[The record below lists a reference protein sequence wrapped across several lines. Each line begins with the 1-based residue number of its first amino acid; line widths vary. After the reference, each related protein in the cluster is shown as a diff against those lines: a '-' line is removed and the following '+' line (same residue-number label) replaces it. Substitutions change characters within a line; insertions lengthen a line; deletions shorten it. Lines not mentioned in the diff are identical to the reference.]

1 MSGTL
6 NNFIVGIG
14 LDFDLKGAKE
24 AKSQIDS
31 IKRVA
36 LQAGGAI
43 AGAFGAKAITMD
55 VSSRVSALSRLS
67 EVYGSTAQEIS
78 AMGMAMEREGGSID
92 SFISQMTSLEKTRSR
107 MLVGDFSFIP
117 DGAMAGANVAEI
129 INAKDS
135 IEAIKNLAD
144 QFPDLSKQ
152 QRINVASVF
161 GFDDAMIR
169 LLSKGGEHLDKQI
182 KRMSDMRM
190 INKELEASSIELQ
203 TQWAD
208 TWDNMYGVVDRA
220 GSKMIPKVAEMLSG
234 INAEFDKNRESI
246 NSSIDETFAFFF
258 KAIDFSKMIEDVPGS
273 ETPAI
278 NLRSPEVK
286 ADIEKLGRYF
296 NSFMSGLTIAPWKV
310 EDEAAMPDSL
320 NGATANASGSAMW
333 AGDFVSPVM
342 NAQWNSQGSASQ
354 IVNQAPVVKEKFEP
368 TVNVYIGDKELK
380 QVVIDVIDQEDEQ
393 MLQDITSPLIN

>member
-1 MSGTL
+1 M
-6 NNFIVGIG
+6 
-14 LDFDLKGAKE
+14 
-24 AKSQIDS
+24 
-31 IKRVA
+31 VA
-36 LQAGGAI
+36 VQAGGEI

-67 EVYGSTAQEIS
+67 DVYGSTAQEIS